1 TGKGIQPNRRSLG
14 RSKPERNWEK
24 PLIIGRFAG
33 VCLFAPLFQGLDTGL
48 QGFDALERTGQQI
61 GLDVEFFPGDQ
72 VHACKCL
79 GHEGLHVALDIGRR
93 GLGQQFGHVL
103 LEIVEQL
110 IGGDHR
116 CLLGWARKTIILPA
130 PAGRSGTASRTY
142 AAPPGRYWIAWPTC
156 PASTRSAPSR
166 SASVRATRR
175 VRRVAR
181 ADQPQAD
188 AARASNARPSASG
201 LPWPSR
207 AAPSR
212 SAFRH
217 PWRENCRCRA
227 STTRARTCAEGSPG
241 GASSHAASTPRLT
254 CRSMRSSSG
263 PEIRAR

>member
-1 TGKGIQPNRRSLG
+1 RLFCSSSWACRYSVGLANPGDAGSGRLSDLAFAIIRVRHAQPACANPASSLLAPCRSAGPPLQTGKGIQPKRRSLG
-14 RSKPERNWEK
+14 QSKPERNWEK

-72 VHACKCL
+72 VHAGKCL

-103 LEIVEQL
+103 LEIIEQL

-188 AARASNARPSASG
+188 AARASNARISPSG
-201 LPWPSR
+201 
-207 AAPSR
+207 
-212 SAFRH
+212 
-217 PWRENCRCRA
+217 
-227 STTRARTCAEGSPG
+227 
-241 GASSHAASTPRLT
+241 
-254 CRSMRSSSG
+254 
-263 PEIRAR
+263 